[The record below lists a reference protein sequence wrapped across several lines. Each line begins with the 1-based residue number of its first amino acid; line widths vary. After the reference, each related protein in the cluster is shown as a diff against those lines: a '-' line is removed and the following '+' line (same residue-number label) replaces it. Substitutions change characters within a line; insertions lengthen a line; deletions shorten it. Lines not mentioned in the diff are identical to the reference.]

1 LESDKKDTIL
11 PPELNRAPKT
21 IRHIHLM
28 GICGTGMA
36 SLAGILKDKGYLITG
51 SDRNVYP
58 PMSHFL
64 ERLSIKVSEGYGP
77 ENLASGPD
85 LVIVGNVI
93 TRHNPEA
100 IELSRLK
107 IPYLSFPQALSR
119 FALKGKKSI
128 VICGTHGKTTTSSV
142 AAWILDQ
149 AGMDPLFMI
158 GGIPAGFDSSFRL
171 GKGPYCVV
179 EGDEYDTAF
188 FDKGPKFLH
197 YSPMIVILTSV
208 EFDHADIYRDLD
220 HVKESFGRLMDI
232 IPADGLLI
240 ANADDPAVM
249 DQAAKAGCRVITYGL
264 SENALFRAQ
273 DISYSDKGTKALILK
288 GDEPYLNIV
297 TPLYGRHNISN
308 MLSTAAL
315 SSYLDIPRQNLAGAL
330 STFKGV
336 KRRQEK
342 IGEAGGILVLDDF
355 AHHPTAVR
363 ETVRGVKE
371 RFKGRRLVAVFE
383 PRSNSSRRSIFQKR
397 YAASFDKADMIL
409 IPEPALMEKIPPEER
424 FSSKGLV
431 ADLTQNG
438 KDAFYF
444 ETTDKLLNGLLKK
457 SEKGDVVL
465 FMSNG
470 GFDNLQRRFYEG
482 LKDRD

>member
-1 LESDKKDTIL
+1 
-11 PPELNRAPKT
+11 
-21 IRHIHLM
+21 
-28 GICGTGMA
+28 
-36 SLAGILKDKGYLITG
+36 
-51 SDRNVYP
+51 
-58 PMSHFL
+58 
-64 ERLSIKVSEGYGP
+64 
-77 ENLASGPD
+77 
-85 LVIVGNVI
+85 
-93 TRHNPEA
+93 
-100 IELSRLK
+100 
-107 IPYLSFPQALSR
+107 
-119 FALKGKKSI
+119 
-128 VICGTHGKTTTSSV
+128 
-142 AAWILDQ
+142 
-149 AGMDPLFMI
+149 
-158 GGIPAGFDSSFRL
+158 
-171 GKGPYCVV
+171 
-179 EGDEYDTAF
+179 
-188 FDKGPKFLH
+188 
-197 YSPMIVILTSV
+197 MIVILTSV

-232 IPADGLLI
+232 IPADGLFI

-249 DQAAKAGCRVITYGL
+249 DQAAKAACRVITYGL
-264 SENALFRAQ
+264 SENALFKAQ
-273 DISYSDKGTKALILK
+273 DISFSDKGTTALILK
-288 GDEPYLNIV
+288 ADAPYLKIV

-308 MLSTAAL
+308 ILSTAAL
-315 SSYLDIPRQNLAGAL
+315 SHYLGIPPENLAGAL

-342 IGEAGGILVLDDF
+342 IGEAGGVLVLDDF

-371 RFKGRRLVAVFE
+371 RFKDRRLVAVFE
-383 PRSNSSRRSIFQKR
+383 PRSNSSRRNIFQQR

-444 ETTDKLLNGLLKK
+444 ETTDKLLEGLLKK